1 MKGEK
6 TMPFTFDEQNLI
18 AIYSVQA
25 SNRTEAIQALEEVL
39 PHLEADETELRKL
52 CQSAIGKLHAM
63 TDKEY
68 LALDLTPG
76 I

>member
-1 MKGEK
+1 
-6 TMPFTFDEQNLI
+6 MPFTFDEQNLL

-25 SNRTEAIQALEEVL
+25 SNRTEAIQALEEVI
-39 PHLEADETELRKL
+39 PHLEVDETELRKL
-52 CQSAIGKLHAM
+52 CQSVIGKLHAM

-68 LALDLTPG
+68 LALELTPG

>member
-6 TMPFTFDEQNLI
+6 IMPLTFDEQNLL

>member
-6 TMPFTFDEQNLI
+6 TMPFTFDEQNLL

-68 LALDLTPG
+68 LALELTPG

>member
-1 MKGEK
+1 
-6 TMPFTFDEQNLI
+6 MPFTFDEQNLL

-39 PHLEADETELRKL
+39 PLLEADETELRKL

-63 TDKEY
+63 TDEEY

>member
-6 TMPFTFDEQNLI
+6 TMPFTFDEQNLL

-52 CQSAIGKLHAM
+52 CQLVIGKLHAM

>member
-52 CQSAIGKLHAM
+52 CQSTIGKLHAM
-63 TDKEY
+63 TDEEY